1 MIPKLTRLKNERNEK
16 YDGAESSGFFLS
28 AQQKKIVN
36 QKLNIQVLF
45 LRENTQVFRFS
56 YFLNIFSFFLGK
68 KTSKE
73 CRRTHN
79 GMF

>member
-1 MIPKLTRLKNERNEK
+1 MREIKHMMGQNFQ
-16 YDGAESSGFFLS
+16 DFFLS

-56 YFLNIFSFFLGK
+56 YFLNIFFFFFGK